1 MRKIWF
7 LLSRSLECR
16 KDIDTK
22 IWAVTPSIVGFKECH
37 RGVTKDTPSLF
48 DFGKSYQK
56 MLLEKIS
63 FLNQSL
69 TGRCYFSDYCKEV
82 YALIFH
88 QNGIFGWWWE
98 AAAHGSERVSRK

>member
-1 MRKIWF
+1 
-7 LLSRSLECR
+7 
-16 KDIDTK
+16 
-22 IWAVTPSIVGFKECH
+22 
-37 RGVTKDTPSLF
+37 
-48 DFGKSYQK
+48 

-69 TGRCYFSDYCKEV
+69 TRRCYFSDYCKKV

-98 AAAHGSERVSRK
+98 AAVPGSERVSRK